1 MNKVLVKGDTRR
13 FLVIN
18 ASEYNGV
25 GEYKVQEAD
34 FAGTKELGF
43 VSSAEQDK
51 INELRVGGI
60 LGQNNEF
67 APFEGVYVMRIA

>member
-18 ASEYNGV
+18 TSAYNGDRK
-25 GEYKVQEAD
+25 YTVQEAD

-43 VSSAEQDK
+43 IEAAEQSK
-51 INELRVGGI
+51 IDELPVGGI

-67 APFEGVYVMRIA
+67 APLDGVYVMRIA

>member
-18 ASEYNGV
+18 TSAYNGNRK
-25 GEYKVQEAD
+25 YTVQEAD
-34 FAGTKELGF
+34 FTGIKEFGF
-43 VSSAEQDK
+43 VASAQGK
-51 INELRVGGI
+51 IDELHVGDV

-67 APFEGVYVMRIA
+67 SPLDGVYVMRIA